1 MVMRTFFCCL
11 LGILMSGVLPK
22 AFADHEIIVALPD
35 NRGEKESESL
45 SEEEREWNK
54 LQEITRNSTY
64 TPAQKRELYEKAR
77 GVEKLLRTPVE
88 LRDCFLYEQTW
99 TEDEFFS
106 HYALALHEDMKHFI
120 TETLHS
126 DIYLQDYGKEQV
138 EKDAAEC
145 RRCVD
150 ALVKC
155 ARAAY
160 QASLDWFIRD
170 KELNH
175 QFEDKSDLVPQY
187 RMYLQN
193 RLLMDLCTMG
203 QNEGNWWVSGIRAN
217 YTQGGLPNN
226 SSATTEFEDA
236 LNLRNWECF
245 SKRTVDAWLH
255 HIEEETLQQ
264 YRQFIVRFIY
274 NKEAEQAIPRPER
287 REYRGM
293 GQMLKNLFFRSE
305 PPPVDYLREK
315 PENRDVEIALFNKAE
330 KAWDAYLEAIN
341 NVNRP
346 IENWYFSGSGVP
358 GWRAEFNESMIRSQ
372 ESYLLN
378 VIRFA
383 NDGNFSYTRPVDF
396 TLYEMTE
403 EASEA
408 LNKLPG

>member
-1 MVMRTFFCCL
+1 MRTFYCCL

-22 AFADHEIIVALPD
+22 AFADDEIIVSLPD
-35 NRGEKESESL
+35 SRGEEGAESL
-45 SEEEREWNK
+45 SEEEREWNR
-54 LQEITRNSTY
+54 LREIARNSTY
-64 TPAQKRELYEKAR
+64 TPAQKQELYAKAR
-77 GVEKLLRTPVE
+77 GVEKLLRTPVK
-88 LRDCFLYEQTW
+88 LRDYGRNEQAW
-99 TEDEFFS
+99 SEEDFFC
-106 HYALALHEDMKHFI
+106 HYARALQEDMEHFI
-120 TETLHS
+120 AEHLHS
-126 DIYLQDYGKEQV
+126 DVYLQDYGKQQA

-145 RRCVD
+145 KRRVD
-150 ALVKC
+150 ELVKC

-160 QASLDWFIRD
+160 QASLEWFVRD
-170 KELNH
+170 VGHNH
-175 QFEDKSDLVPQY
+175 QYNDKSELGLHF
-187 RMYLQN
+187 RTHLQN

-203 QNEGNWWVSGIRAN
+203 QNEGNWWVSGIHAN

-226 SSATTEFEDA
+226 CAATTEFEDA

-255 HIEEETLQQ
+255 HIEEETLHQ

-274 NKEAEQAIPRPER
+274 NKEAEQASPRPEK

-305 PPPVDYLREK
+305 PTPADYLRKE
-315 PENRDVEIALFNKAE
+315 PENRDEEIALFNKAE

-358 GWRAEFNESMIRSQ
+358 GWCAEFNESMIRSQ

-378 VIRFA
+378 VISFA
-383 NDGNFSYTRPVDF
+383 NDGNFSYTSPVDF

-403 EASEA
+403 EAAEA